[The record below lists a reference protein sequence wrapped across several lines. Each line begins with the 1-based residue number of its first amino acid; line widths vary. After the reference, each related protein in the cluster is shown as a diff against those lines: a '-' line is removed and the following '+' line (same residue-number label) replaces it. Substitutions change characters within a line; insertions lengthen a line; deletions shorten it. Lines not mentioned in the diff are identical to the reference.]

1 MCAGE
6 SLYWL
11 SRDQVVEPQRGHS
24 YGKMS
29 MMKYRPMPESVKT
42 YSNQRMNVDA
52 RCDYAFTLI
61 ELLVVI
67 SIIGLLIALLL
78 PALASA
84 KEAGNSAK
92 CLRNCKTFATLTQQY
107 LNDNEDT
114 FPVNAWNSNSMA
126 KQMSWEHE
134 FANYLGIDIF
144 YEGGSNP
151 ATETLSDEEGSSSVW
166 ACPSDRDMDRKS
178 LGYGFHGPNIVTYA
192 ANRPGT
198 ELSHSREPWRAT
210 QFQHPDSTMAIVE
223 SWTPSASPYSAYSN
237 RQNNYPGSLDIDA
250 DSDGFIDSASKVYN
264 DSRPQFRGRQTSYN
278 LVGARHPNR
287 TANFT
292 YLDGHAA
299 GRTITYIMA
308 RPQNN
313 NDLWGSAIW
322 VILFPNLRPIN
333 EP

>member
-1 MCAGE
+1 
-6 SLYWL
+6 
-11 SRDQVVEPQRGHS
+11 
-24 YGKMS
+24 
-29 MMKYRPMPESVKT
+29 
-42 YSNQRMNVDA
+42 MNVDA

-84 KEAGNSAK
+84 KEASNSAK
-92 CLRNCKTFATLTQQY
+92 CLSNCKTFATLTQQY

-114 FPVNAWNSNSMA
+114 FPVLAWGGSSFS
-126 KQMSWEHE
+126 KQISWYHE
-134 FANYLGIDIF
+134 FANYLNIDLF
-144 YEGGSNP
+144 MEGASNP
-151 ATETLSDEEGSSSVW
+151 ELETVSDEGSSSAWV
-166 ACPSDRDMDRKS
+166 CPSDRDTNRKS
-178 LGYGFHGPNIVTYA
+178 LGYGFQAPNIVSYA

-198 ELSHSREPWRAT
+198 ELSHSREPWRMS

-223 SWTPSASPYSAYSN
+223 TWVTDHPYSAYTN
-237 RQNNYPGSLDIDA
+237 RQNSYPGSLDIDA
-250 DSDGFIDSASKVYN
+250 DSDGFIDSASQVYN
-264 DSRPQFRGRQTSYN
+264 DSRPQFKGRQTSYN

-308 RPQNN
+308 RPQDN

-322 VILFPNLRPIN
+322 AILFPNLRPIG
-333 EP
+333 E